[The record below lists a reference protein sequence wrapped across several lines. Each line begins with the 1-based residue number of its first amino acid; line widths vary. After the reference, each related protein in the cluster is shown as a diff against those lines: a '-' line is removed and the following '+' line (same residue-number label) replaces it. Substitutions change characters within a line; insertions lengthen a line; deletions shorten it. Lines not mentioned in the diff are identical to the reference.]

1 MSAGT
6 GWLLSAGQK
15 QCLSLLAFF
24 KHGVVLLFYGTTLLP
39 AALLVL
45 QVKVPLEG
53 WVMGE
58 FWTLWGLSTWSRT
71 WLMSLSNLSWR
82 KFSWERQT
90 IHSYCSSKMPP
101 LLCARAPPVIR
112 AALFT
117 SLVCWVHWL
126 PDPVGCRVR
135 HLL

>member
-15 QCLSLLAFF
+15 QCLPWLAFF
-24 KHGVVLLFYGTTLLP
+24 KQGVVLLFYGTTLLP

-58 FWTLWGLSTWSRT
+58 FWTLWGAFHVEQNVVDVPEQFVMEEIL
-71 WLMSLSNLSWR
+71 LGKAN
-82 KFSWERQT
+82 
-90 IHSYCSSKMPP
+90 HSF
-101 LLCARAPPVIR
+101 LLQ
-112 AALFT
+112 L
-117 SLVCWVHWL
+117 
-126 PDPVGCRVR
+126 
-135 HLL
+135 

>member
-1 MSAGT
+1 MGY
-6 GWLLSAGQK
+6 GRVLDLVG
-15 QCLSLLAFF
+15 AF
-24 KHGVVLLFYGTTLLP
+24 HVEQNVVD
-39 AALLVL
+39 
-45 QVKVPLEG
+45 VPEQF
-53 WVMGE
+53 VME
-58 FWTLWGLSTWSRT
+58 E
-71 WLMSLSNLSWR
+71 
-82 KFSWERQT
+82 FSWERQT
-90 IHSYCSSKMPP
+90 IHSYCSSKMPA